1 MFAVCS
7 SRSPETAR
15 FARMQI
21 AVGAVLL
28 VLVPA
33 AAAAQ
38 QLPFKPDFAAVHIND
53 TYRVDAVE
61 DGTVGG
67 VGRVV
72 TLVGQ
77 VRSQARAPVF
87 VTHGGDLL
95 APSLESTYWGGLQM
109 VDALNY
115 LHERAPVFIVPGNHE
130 FDDERSQT
138 FVNAVHASRF
148 NWIGTN
154 LRLRTGDAVADA
166 AVRADT
172 IVVLNNVR
180 IGLFGLTRHGEHR
193 GGDRPYAPI
202 DPDYVGLAREA
213 IRGLEQ
219 RGADVIIAVTHLEM
233 GEDREIAALR
243 REHPRFI
250 WVAGGHEHY
259 ALFDAL
265 TDSTA
270 MITKADSNAR
280 SAWKV
285 FVTAG
290 DGRPLAHAER
300 VQLDESIRHDR
311 GYDRRIVQRYRA
323 ELKKVLPLV
332 DQPIGHT
339 RVRLDGTEENV
350 RNQESNWGNFLADLM
365 RTAYPSVPA
374 DVAVLNGG
382 AIRIDDAFAGEIR
395 FEHLYRTFGFPT
407 RVAYVWLR
415 GSELKQY
422 VLEHG
427 VSGRGGEGR
436 FLQVSGVR
444 FRFDR
449 SRPVGDR
456 VFDVQIQQGG
466 DAWAPLD
473 PERVYV
479 VAVPDYLYFGGDG
492 FTFKNRASAT
502 IPPGPEL
509 KLLAFDYLTQ
519 LQSRGE
525 SIEPRVEGRIIE
537 VRPES

>member
-1 MFAVCS
+1 MIA
-7 SRSPETAR
+7 RSAR
-15 FARMQI
+15 VA
-21 AVGAVLL
+21 AGL
-28 VLVPA
+28 VLVALTVA

-61 DGTVGG
+61 DGTSGG
-67 VGRVV
+67 FGRLI

-87 VTHGGDLL
+87 VTHGGDLI

-109 VDALNY
+109 VDALNQVQK
-115 LHERAPVFIVPGNHE
+115 RAPVFIVPGNHE
-130 FDDERSQT
+130 FDDANPMT
-138 FVNAVHASRF
+138 FANAVNASTF
-148 NWIGTN
+148 TWIGTN
-154 LRLRTGDAVADA
+154 VRLQTGDAAADA
-166 AVRADT
+166 AIRRDT
-172 IVVLNNVR
+172 IIVLNNVR
-180 IGLFGLTRHGEHR
+180 VGLFGLTRHGEQR
-193 GGDRPYAPI
+193 GEDRPYAPI
-202 DPDYVGLAREA
+202 DPDYVGQARAA
-213 IRGLEQ
+213 IRALEE
-219 RGADVIIAVTHLEM
+219 RGADVIIALTHLEIE
-233 GEDREIAALR
+233 EDREIAALR
-243 REHPRFI
+243 RDHPRFV

-259 ALFDAL
+259 TIYDPP

-285 FVTAG
+285 FVAAG
-290 DGRPLAHAER
+290 GGRPMVHAER
-300 VQLDESIRHDR
+300 VLLNENIRSDR
-311 GYDRRIVQRYRA
+311 EYERRIVQRYRE

-339 RVRLDGTEENV
+339 RVRLDGREETV
-350 RNQESNWGNFLADLM
+350 RNQESNLGNFLADLM
-365 RTAYPSVPA
+365 RTAYPSLPA

-382 AIRIDDAFAGEIR
+382 AIRIDDAFTGEIR

-415 GSELKQY
+415 GSELKEF

-449 SRPVGDR
+449 SRPVGQR
-456 VFDVQIQQGG
+456 VFDVEIQQRDGG
-466 DAWAPLD
+466 WAPLD
-473 PERVYV
+473 RDRVYV

-492 FTFKNRASAT
+492 FQFKDRASAT

-509 KLLAFDYLTQ
+509 KLLAFDYLTR

-525 SIEPRVEGRIIE
+525 AIEPRVEGRIIE